1 MLTNKVVAG
10 DYAGYRVKTGWG
22 SLFLSPPLFSNQSG
36 RVNVDKNTVLS
47 YEVMS
52 SNYRKSAVSGLIR
65 GWIGKN
71 IFGHIG
77 MMSGLLTMREKGTHT
92 VSVSFQG
99 GKKSLIEICDKR
111 LKMLMRCTF

>member
-10 DYAGYRVKTGWG
+10 DYMGYRVKISWG
-22 SLFLSPPLFSNQSG
+22 TLFLNPPLFSNQSG
-36 RVNVDKNTVLS
+36 RVNIDKNTVQS
-47 YEVMS
+47 YEVMA
-52 SNYRKSAVSGLIR
+52 SNHYKSAVSGLVR

-77 MMSGLLTMREKGTHT
+77 MMSGLLTMREKGRHS
-92 VSVSFQG
+92 VSVSFLD

-111 LKMLMRCTF
+111 LNMLMRNTF

>member
-10 DYAGYRVKTGWG
+10 DYVGYRVKTSWG
-22 SLFLSPPLFSNQSG
+22 SLFFTPPLFSSQNKPIDI
-36 RVNVDKNTVLS
+36 DKNTVQS
-47 YEVMS
+47 YEVMA
-52 SNYRKSAVSGLIR
+52 SNYHKSAVSGLIR

-77 MMSGLLTMREKGTHT
+77 MMSGLLTMRERGRHT
-92 VSVSFQG
+92 VSVSFLD

-111 LKMLMRCTF
+111 LKMLMRNTF